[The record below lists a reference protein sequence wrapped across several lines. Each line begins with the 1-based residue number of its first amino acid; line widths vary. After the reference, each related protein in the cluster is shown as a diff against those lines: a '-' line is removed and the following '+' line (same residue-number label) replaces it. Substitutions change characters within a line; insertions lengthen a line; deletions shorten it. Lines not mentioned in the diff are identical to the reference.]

1 MTGRLNVAANVAVT
15 GATGFIGSFLVRR
28 LLQKGCRLRL
38 LLRRPEA
45 WQEIRDNLPN
55 PEFEERVEIIEGGL
69 EQDEALSRLVQGA
82 TTVIHCAGLIKAMQV
97 EDFHRI
103 NAAATERL
111 CAVAGRTASVERMI
125 YLSTLAAREPHLSAY
140 AESKR
145 SGENAVRAW
154 SNRMELVIIRPPA
167 VYGPGDRATLP
178 LFQQM
183 NRGLLAVPARRGAR
197 FSLIH
202 AQDLVE
208 AVTACLDIELSRPL
222 CLEPDD
228 EAENG
233 YGWEDLVQIAGK
245 ATGRNVR
252 LLRLPPALVYPIAWS
267 SEKLGR
273 MLGRAP
279 VLTPGKL
286 RELSHTD
293 WRVEGNWRR
302 QLQDCPAPRGFLD
315 GFTQT
320 LNWYKQ
326 HEWL

>member
-15 GATGFIGSFLVRR
+15 GATGFIGSILVRR

-45 WQEIRDNLPN
+45 WQEIRANLPD
-55 PEFEERVEIIEGGL
+55 PTFEERVEIVEGAV
-69 EQDEALSRLVQGA
+69 EQEEALSRLVQGA
-82 TTVIHCAGLIKAMQV
+82 STVIHCAGLIKARQA
-97 EDFHRI
+97 EDFHRV
-103 NAAATERL
+103 NAEATERL
-111 CAVAGRTASVERMI
+111 CAAAGRTDSVERMI
-125 YLSTLAAREPHLSAY
+125 YLSTLAAREPQLSAY

-145 SGENAVRAW
+145 NGEDAVRAW
-154 SNRMELVIIRPPA
+154 SNRLELVIVRPPA

-183 NRGLLAVPARRGAR
+183 NRGLLAVPARPGAR

-208 AVTACLDIELSRPL
+208 ALTAALDSELSRPL

-228 EAENG
+228 ETENG
-233 YGWEDLVQIAGK
+233 YGWEDLVEIAGE
-245 ATGRNVR
+245 ATGHRVR

-267 SEKLGR
+267 SEMLGR
-273 MLGRAP
+273 MTARAP

-286 RELSHTD
+286 RELSHAD

-302 QLQDCPAPRGFLD
+302 QLPDCPAPRGFLD

-326 HEWL
+326 QEWL